1 MDFLRIAGVRSHVDY
16 PGNTRRLAVFCH
28 ILILLQSYHLGKSPV
43 FPKGTPPLISC
54 KNLQGRSVVFDFDA
68 IESANKEL
76 DLEIQRSDAGSG
88 TKRARHLNQ
97 DREGMASMCKIMQDM
112 RKETEE
118 NKEK

>member
-28 ILILLQSYHLGKSPV
+28 ILFFCNPIIWVV

-54 KNLQGRSVVFDFDA
+54 KNLQGRSAVFDFDA